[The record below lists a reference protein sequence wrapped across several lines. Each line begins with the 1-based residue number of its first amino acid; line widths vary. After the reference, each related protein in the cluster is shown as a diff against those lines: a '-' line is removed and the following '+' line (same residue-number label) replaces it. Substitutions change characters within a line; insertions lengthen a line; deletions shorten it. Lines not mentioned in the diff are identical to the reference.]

1 MEKIT
6 ELMEKY
12 PTELYDVVDKL
23 YNEKFPNKKNPK
35 LVFKFRALGK
45 NYDGDIVS
53 NNYKSFLSDISKIH
67 SPELFETCITSGYIY
82 RGDKEIGKKQMK
94 QMHKIYDNFY
104 VSCYSSTEVKIKHIM
119 TIADLIGI
127 DVKIL

>member
-12 PTELYDVVDKL
+12 PTELYDMVDKL
-23 YNEKFPNKKNPK
+23 YNEKFPKKKNPK

-45 NYDGDIVS
+45 NYDEDVVS

-67 SPELFETCITSGYIY
+67 SPELFGTCISNGYIY
-82 RGDKEIGKKQMK
+82 KGDKEIGDKQMK
-94 QMHKIYDNFY
+94 QMYKIYDNFY
-104 VSCYSSTEVKIKHIM
+104 VSCYSSTEVKIRHIM
-119 TIADLIGI
+119 SIADLIGI